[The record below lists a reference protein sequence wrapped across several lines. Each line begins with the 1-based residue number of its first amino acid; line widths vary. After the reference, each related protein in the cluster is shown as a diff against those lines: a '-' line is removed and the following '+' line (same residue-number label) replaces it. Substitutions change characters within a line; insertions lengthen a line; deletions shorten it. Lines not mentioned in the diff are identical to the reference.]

1 MNSSKEIDMTN
12 AVINARNI
20 SKKYDDSYA
29 LHGID
34 LQVMQG
40 QIMGLIGPNGAGKS
54 TFLQSVL
61 GLLKTEGTL
70 EVLGLDP
77 RKDRHKLLKEV
88 CSITD
93 VAVLPKWMTV
103 IQLLN
108 YMDGVHPGFSLDKC
122 IDILSRTNIKLPS
135 KIKVLSRGMVVQLHL
150 SIVMAIDAKV
160 LILDEP
166 TLGLDLVYRKDFY
179 SQLIEDY
186 YEGNKTIL
194 ISTHQVEE
202 IEGVLSDAVFMNQ
215 GRIVMQDSIESI
227 NRKYL
232 ELRPDQNSIDKA
244 RSLNPMHSRTEL
256 GREVMLFEDVDKDKL
271 MEMGDVRPPV
281 IADLFMA
288 IMETTKVGGQS

>member
-1 MNSSKEIDMTN
+1 MTN

-29 LHGID
+29 LDGID

-103 IQLLN
+103 NQLLN
-108 YMDGVHPGFSLDKC
+108 YMDGVHPGFSLEKC

-271 MEMGDVRPPV
+271 MELGDVRPPV

>member
-1 MNSSKEIDMTN
+1 MNTEV
-12 AVINARNI
+12 VIKANNI
-20 SKKYDDSYA
+20 SKKYDESYA
-29 LHGID
+29 LDGID
-34 LQVMQG
+34 IEVSKG

-61 GLLKTEGTL
+61 GLLKTEGNL

-103 IQLLN
+103 QQLLS
-108 YMDGVHPGFSLDKC
+108 YMDGVHPGFDLDKC
-122 IDILSRTNIKLPS
+122 ISILSRTNIKLHS

-150 SIVMAIDAKV
+150 SLVMAIDAKI

-227 NRKYL
+227 NKKYL
-232 ELRPDQNSIDKA
+232 ELRPDQNSISTA
-244 RSLNPMHSRTEL
+244 ESLNPMHHRTEL
-256 GREVMLFEDVDKDKL
+256 GREVMLFEDMDKDKL
-271 MEMGDVRPPV
+271 MGLGDVRPPV

-288 IMETTKVGGQS
+288 IMETTKSGGQS

>member
-1 MNSSKEIDMTN
+1 MNTEV
-12 AVINARNI
+12 VIKANNI
-20 SKKYDDSYA
+20 SKKYEESYA
-29 LHGID
+29 LDSID
-34 LQVMQG
+34 IEVSKG

-61 GLLKTEGTL
+61 GLLKTEGNL

-103 IQLLN
+103 QQLLS
-108 YMDGVHPGFSLDKC
+108 YIDGVHPGFDLDKC
-122 IDILSRTNIKLPS
+122 ISILSRTNIKLHS

-150 SIVMAIDAKV
+150 SIVMAIDAKI

-227 NRKYL
+227 NKKYL
-232 ELRPDQNSIDKA
+232 ELRPDQNSISTAK
-244 RSLNPMHSRTEL
+244 SLNPMHHRIEL
-256 GREVMLFEDVDKDKL
+256 GREVMLFEDMDKDKL
-271 MEMGDVRPPV
+271 MELGDVRPPV

-288 IMETTKVGGQS
+288 IMETTKTGGQL

>member
-1 MNSSKEIDMTN
+1 MNTEV
-12 AVINARNI
+12 VIKANNI
-20 SKKYDDSYA
+20 SKKYDESYA
-29 LHGID
+29 LDSID
-34 LQVMQG
+34 IEVSKG

-61 GLLKTEGTL
+61 GLLNTEGNL

-103 IQLLN
+103 QQLLS
-108 YMDGVHPGFSLDKC
+108 YMDGVHPGFDLDKC
-122 IDILSRTNIKLPS
+122 ISILSRTNIKLHS

-150 SIVMAIDAKV
+150 SLVMAIDAKI

-227 NRKYL
+227 NKKYL
-232 ELRPDQNSIDKA
+232 ELRPDQNSINAAK
-244 RSLNPMHSRTEL
+244 SLNPMHHRTEL
-256 GREVMLFEDVDKDKL
+256 GREVMLFEDMDKDKL
-271 MEMGDVRPPV
+271 MELGDVRPPV

-288 IMETTKVGGQS
+288 IMETTKGGGQS

>member
-1 MNSSKEIDMTN
+1 MNTEV
-12 AVINARNI
+12 VIKADNI

-29 LHGID
+29 LDGID
-34 LQVMQG
+34 IEVSKG

-61 GLLKTEGTL
+61 GLLKTEGNL

-103 IQLLN
+103 AQLLR
-108 YMDGVHPGFSLDKC
+108 YMEGVHPSFDINKC
-122 IDILSRTNIKLPS
+122 ISILSRTNIKLPS

-150 SIVMAIDAKV
+150 SLVMAINAKV

-215 GRIVMQDSIESI
+215 GRIVMKDSIESI
-227 NRKYL
+227 NKKYL
-232 ELRPDQNSIDKA
+232 ELRPDQKYLDDAK
-244 RSLNPMHSRTEL
+244 SLKPLHQRTEL
-256 GREVMLFEDVDKDKL
+256 GRSVLLFENVEKEKL
-271 MEMGDVRPPV
+271 EAFGEVRPPV
-281 IADLFMA
+281 IANLFMA
-288 IMETTKVGGQS
+288 IMETTKQGDLK

>member
-1 MNSSKEIDMTN
+1 MNTEV
-12 AVINARNI
+12 VIKANNI

-29 LHGID
+29 LDGID
-34 LQVMQG
+34 IEVSKG

-61 GLLKTEGTL
+61 GLLKTEGNL

-103 IQLLN
+103 AQLLS
-108 YMDGVHPGFSLDKC
+108 YMKGVHPGFDINKC
-122 IDILSRTNIKLPS
+122 ISILSRTNIKLPS

-150 SIVMAIDAKV
+150 SLVMAINAKV

-215 GRIVMQDSIESI
+215 GRIVMKDSIESI
-227 NRKYL
+227 NKKYL
-232 ELRPDQNSIDKA
+232 ELRPDQKYLDDAK
-244 RSLNPMHSRTEL
+244 SLKPLHQRTEL
-256 GREVMLFEDVDKDKL
+256 GRSVLLFENVEKEKL
-271 MEMGDVRPPV
+271 EAFGEVRPPV
-281 IADLFMA
+281 IANLFMA
-288 IMETTKVGGQS
+288 IMETTKQGDLK

>member
-1 MNSSKEIDMTN
+1 MNKDIVVK
-12 AVINARNI
+12 AHGV
-20 SKKYDDSYA
+20 KKNYDNSYA
-29 LHGID
+29 LNGID
-34 LQVMQG
+34 LEVTSG
-40 QIMGLIGPNGAGKS
+40 QILGFLGPNGAGKS

-61 GLLKTEGTL
+61 GLINTEGNL

-77 RKDRHKLLKEV
+77 RRDRHKLLKEV

-103 IQLLN
+103 QQLLD
-108 YMDGVHPGFSLDKC
+108 YMDGVHPGFHLDKC
-122 IDILSRTNIKLPS
+122 KSILSRTNIKLHS

-150 SIVMAIDAKV
+150 SLVMAIDAKILV
-160 LILDEP
+160 LDEP

-186 YEGNKTIL
+186 YEGDKTIL

-215 GRIVMQDSIESI
+215 GRIVMKDSIESI
-227 NRKYL
+227 NKKYL
-232 ELRPDQNSIDKA
+232 ELRPDQNYLDAAK
-244 RSLNPMHSRTEL
+244 SLNPMHQRTEL
-256 GREVMLFEDVDKDKL
+256 GRKVMLFEDIDKDKL
-271 MEMGDVRPPV
+271 TALGDVRPPV

-288 IMETTKVGGQS
+288 IMETSKKGGQQ

>member
-1 MNSSKEIDMTN
+1 MNTEV
-12 AVINARNI
+12 VIKANNI
-20 SKKYDDSYA
+20 SKKYDESYA
-29 LHGID
+29 LDSID
-34 LQVMQG
+34 IEVSKG

-61 GLLKTEGTL
+61 GLLKTEGNL

-103 IQLLN
+103 QQLLS
-108 YMDGVHPGFSLDKC
+108 YMDGVHPRFDLDKC
-122 IDILSRTNIKLPS
+122 KSILSRTNIKLHS

-150 SIVMAIDAKV
+150 SLVMAIDAKI

-227 NRKYL
+227 NKKYL
-232 ELRPDQNSIDKA
+232 ELRPNQNSISTA
-244 RSLNPMHSRTEL
+244 ESLNPMHHRTEL
-256 GREVMLFEDVDKDKL
+256 GREVMLFENMDKDKL
-271 MEMGDVRPPV
+271 MELGDVRPPV

>member
-1 MNSSKEIDMTN
+1 MNSSKEIDMSN
-12 AVINARNI
+12 AVIKAHNI
-20 SKKYDDSYA
+20 FKKYDDSYA
-29 LHGID
+29 LDGID

-103 IQLLN
+103 NQLLN
-108 YMDGVHPGFSLDKC
+108 YMDGVHPGFSLEKC
-122 IDILSRTNIKLPS
+122 IDILSRTNIKLPA

-232 ELRPDQNSIDKA
+232 ELRPDQNSVDAAK
-244 RSLNPMHSRTEL
+244 SLNPIHRRTEL
-256 GREVMLFEDVDKDKL
+256 GREVMLFEDMDKDKL
-271 MEMGDVRPPV
+271 MELGDVRPPV

>member
-1 MNSSKEIDMTN
+1 MTN

-29 LHGID
+29 LDGID

-108 YMDGVHPGFSLDKC
+108 YMDGVHPGFSLEKC

-244 RSLNPMHSRTEL
+244 RSLNPMHRRTEL

>member
-1 MNSSKEIDMTN
+1 MNTEV
-12 AVINARNI
+12 VIKANNI

-29 LHGID
+29 LDGID
-34 LQVMQG
+34 IEVSKG

-61 GLLKTEGTL
+61 GLLKTEGNL

-103 IQLLN
+103 AQLLR
-108 YMDGVHPGFSLDKC
+108 YMEGVHPSFDINKC
-122 IDILSRTNIKLPS
+122 ISILSRTNIKLPS

-150 SIVMAIDAKV
+150 SLVMAINAKV

-215 GRIVMQDSIESI
+215 GRIVMKDSIESI
-227 NRKYL
+227 NKKYL
-232 ELRPDQNSIDKA
+232 ELRPDQKYLDAA
-244 RSLNPMHSRTEL
+244 RSLKPLHQRTEL
-256 GREVMLFEDVDKDKL
+256 GRSVLLFENVEKEKL
-271 MEMGDVRPPV
+271 EAFGEVRPPV
-281 IADLFMA
+281 IANLFMA
-288 IMETTKVGGQS
+288 IMETTKQGDLK

>member
-1 MNSSKEIDMTN
+1 MNTEV
-12 AVINARNI
+12 VIKANNI
-20 SKKYDDSYA
+20 SKKYDESYA
-29 LHGID
+29 LDSID
-34 LQVMQG
+34 IEVSKG

-61 GLLKTEGTL
+61 GLLKTEGNL

-103 IQLLN
+103 QQLLS
-108 YMDGVHPGFSLDKC
+108 YIDGVHPGFDLDKC
-122 IDILSRTNIKLPS
+122 ISILSRTNIKLHS

-150 SIVMAIDAKV
+150 SLVMAIDAKI
-160 LILDEP
+160 LILDEH

-227 NRKYL
+227 NKKYL
-232 ELRPDQNSIDKA
+232 ELRPDQNSINAAK
-244 RSLNPMHSRTEL
+244 SLNPMHHRNEL
-256 GREVMLFEDVDKDKL
+256 GREVMLFEDMDKDKL
-271 MEMGDVRPPV
+271 MELGDVRPPV

-288 IMETTKVGGQS
+288 IMETTKGGGQS

>member
-29 LHGID
+29 LDGID

-108 YMDGVHPGFSLDKC
+108 YMDGVHPGFSLEKC

>member
-1 MNSSKEIDMTN
+1 MNTEV
-12 AVINARNI
+12 VIKANNI

-29 LHGID
+29 LDGID
-34 LQVMQG
+34 IEVSKG

-61 GLLKTEGTL
+61 GLLKTEGNL

-103 IQLLN
+103 AQLLR
-108 YMDGVHPGFSLDKC
+108 YMEGVHPSFDINKC
-122 IDILSRTNIKLPS
+122 ISILSRTNIKLPS

-150 SIVMAIDAKV
+150 SLVMAINAKV

-215 GRIVMQDSIESI
+215 GRIVMKDSIESI
-227 NRKYL
+227 NKKYL
-232 ELRPDQNSIDKA
+232 ELRPDQK
-244 RSLNPMHSRTEL
+244 SLDAAKSLKPMHQRTEL
-256 GREVMLFEDVDKDKL
+256 GRPVLLFEDVEKEKL
-271 MEMGDVRPPV
+271 EAFGEVRPPV
-281 IADLFMA
+281 IANLFMA
-288 IMETTKVGGQS
+288 IMETTKQGDLK

>member
-1 MNSSKEIDMTN
+1 MNTEV
-12 AVINARNI
+12 VIKANNI
-20 SKKYDDSYA
+20 SKKYDESYA
-29 LHGID
+29 LDGID
-34 LQVMQG
+34 IEVSKG

-61 GLLKTEGTL
+61 GLLKTEGNL

-77 RKDRHKLLKEV
+77 RKDRHKLLKNV

-103 IQLLN
+103 DQLLS
-108 YMDGVHPGFSLDKC
+108 YMDGVHPSFDINKC
-122 IDILSRTNIKLPS
+122 KSILSRTNIKLPS

-150 SIVMAIDAKV
+150 SLVMAINAKI

-186 YEGNKTIL
+186 YEGDKTIL

-215 GRIVMQDSIESI
+215 GRIVMKDSIESI
-227 NRKYL
+227 NKKYL
-232 ELRPDQNSIDKA
+232 ELRPDQQ
-244 RSLNPMHSRTEL
+244 SLEDAKDLEPLHQRTEL
-256 GREVMLFEDVDKDKL
+256 GREVMLFENIGKEKL
-271 MEMGDVRPPV
+271 EVFGEVRPPV

-288 IMETTKVGGQS
+288 IMETTRQRGDR

>member
-1 MNSSKEIDMTN
+1 MSTEI
-12 AVINARNI
+12 VINAQNI
-20 SKKYDDSYA
+20 RKLYDDNFA
-29 LHGID
+29 LDGID
-34 LQVMQG
+34 LEVRQG
-40 QIMGLIGPNGAGKS
+40 QITGLIGPNGAGKS

-61 GLLKTEGTL
+61 GLLKTEGNL

-77 RKDRHKLLKEV
+77 RKERHKLLKEV

-103 IQLLN
+103 DQLLK
-108 YMDGVHPGFSLDKC
+108 YIDGVHPGFNKKKC
-122 IDILSRTNIKLPS
+122 ISILFRTNIKLHS

-150 SIVMAIDAKV
+150 SIVMAIDAKILV
-160 LILDEP
+160 LDEP

-186 YEGNKTIL
+186 YEGDKTIL

-215 GRIVMQDSIESI
+215 GRIVMKDSIESI
-227 NRKYL
+227 NKKFL
-232 ELRPDQNSIDKA
+232 ELRAPQTSIEQA
-244 RSLNPMHSRTEL
+244 RLLKPIHERVEL
-256 GREVMLFEDVDKDKL
+256 GREVFLFEDADIQKL
-271 MEMGDVRPPV
+271 SELGEVRPPF

-288 IMETTKVGGQS
+288 IMDKTKKGGQL

>member
-1 MNSSKEIDMTN
+1 MNTEV
-12 AVINARNI
+12 VIKANNI
-20 SKKYDDSYA
+20 SKKYDESYA
-29 LHGID
+29 LDSID
-34 LQVMQG
+34 IEVSKG

-61 GLLKTEGTL
+61 GLLKTEGNL

-103 IQLLN
+103 QQLLS
-108 YMDGVHPGFSLDKC
+108 YIDGVHPGFDLDKC
-122 IDILSRTNIKLPS
+122 ISILSRTNIKLHS

-150 SIVMAIDAKV
+150 SLVMAIDAKI

-227 NRKYL
+227 NKKYL
-232 ELRPDQNSIDKA
+232 ELRPDQNSINAAK
-244 RSLNPMHSRTEL
+244 SLNPMHHRNEL
-256 GREVMLFEDVDKDKL
+256 GREVMLFEDMDKDKL
-271 MEMGDVRPPV
+271 MELGDVRPPV

-288 IMETTKVGGQS
+288 IMETTKGGGQS

>member
-12 AVINARNI
+12 AVINAHNI

-29 LHGID
+29 LDGID

-108 YMDGVHPGFSLDKC
+108 YMDGVHPGFSLEKC

-288 IMETTKVGGQS
+288 IMETTKVGGQP

>member
-1 MNSSKEIDMTN
+1 MNTEV
-12 AVINARNI
+12 VIKANNI
-20 SKKYDDSYA
+20 SKKYDESYA
-29 LHGID
+29 LDSID
-34 LQVMQG
+34 IEVSKG

-61 GLLKTEGTL
+61 GLLKTEGNL

-103 IQLLN
+103 QQLLS
-108 YMDGVHPGFSLDKC
+108 YVDGVHPGFDLDKC
-122 IDILSRTNIKLPS
+122 ISILSRTNIKLHS

-150 SIVMAIDAKV
+150 SLVMAIDAKI

-227 NRKYL
+227 NKKYL
-232 ELRPDQNSIDKA
+232 ELRPDQNSITAAK
-244 RSLNPMHSRTEL
+244 SLNPMHHRTEL
-256 GREVMLFEDVDKDKL
+256 GREVMLFEDMDKDKL
-271 MEMGDVRPPV
+271 IELGDVRPPV

-288 IMETTKVGGQS
+288 IMETTKGGGQS